1 MTQKQTAT
9 AEWLNS
15 AYLTSQKIEA
25 LKEEKRRLIDHFNS
39 LKYSY
44 SPSPPGLKERQSR
57 LDKISEQID
66 KEAQELDLK
75 WLKVKN
81 VIESVPQKHYA
92 LLSYRYL
99 SMLSWQTIEDMLFIS
114 TSTRKRQ
121 HLSALD
127 AVAQKLSLSD
137 PLQHG

>member
-44 SPSPPGLKERQSR
+44 SPSPLGLKERQSR

-75 WLKVKN
+75 WLKVKK

-99 SMLSWQTIEDMLFIS
+99 SMLSWQSIEDMLFIS

>member
-1 MTQKQTAT
+1 MTQKQIAT

-15 AYLTSQKIEA
+15 AYLSSQKIEA
-25 LKEEKRRLIDHFNS
+25 LKEEKRRLADYFNS

-44 SPSPPGLKERQSR
+44 SPSPLGLNERQSR

-127 AVAQKLSLSD
+127 AVSLKLSLSD
-137 PLQHG
+137 PL